1 VLPGAAFSEKGG
13 SFTNMEGRIQSFYPA
28 VNPPGDTKPDWEIL
42 DLLLERVGNLKGYG
56 SVDKLRTEINH
67 MIPMY
72 GDMGKDKKEAWIKE
86 TSKMKLFNHNKDGEL
101 LPFSKVI
108 HTKEEPLNR
117 KYPFKAILGSL
128 RYHLGS
134 GTRTGLS
141 GRLKD
146 FKLKGDVGVSFADLD
161 RLKIKEGDKVN
172 ISSPHGKI
180 ERIIKADK
188 GLKQGL
194 IFIPMAFHKNDA
206 MELIKLTGLEGEDSP
221 GWKSCDVRIEKSK
234 D

>member
-1 VLPGAAFSEKGG
+1 
-13 SFTNMEGRIQSFYPA
+13 
-28 VNPPGDTKPDWEIL
+28 
-42 DLLLERVGNLKGYG
+42 
-56 SVDKLRTEINH
+56 

-72 GDMGKDKKEAWIKE
+72 ADMGRDKKETWIKE

-101 LPFSKVI
+101 LPFSKI
-108 HTKEEPLNR
+108 THTQEEPLNK
-117 KYPFKAILGSL
+117 KYPFKAILGSS

-141 GRLKD
+141 DRLKD

-161 RLKIKEGDKVN
+161 RLKIDEGDKVK
-172 ISSPHGKI
+172 ISSPYGKI

-188 GLKQGL
+188 GVKQGL
-194 IFIPMAFHKNDA
+194 IFIPMAFHSNDA
-206 MELIKLTGLEGEDSP
+206 MELIKLNGLEGEDSS
-221 GWKSCDVRIEKSK
+221 GWKSCDVRIDKSV